1 MGNMSN
7 PFRWD
12 PAKNSWL
19 RETRGFGF
27 EDVIEAIEDGR
38 LLADLPHSGTGRG
51 HQRLMVV
58 AIDGYAIVVP
68 YVEDSDGPFLKT
80 AFPDRRATRRF
91 MGKD

>member
-1 MGNMSN
+1 MAK

-12 PAKNSWL
+12 SEKNAWL
-19 RETRGFGF
+19 RRTRGFDF
-27 EDVIEAIEDGR
+27 EDIVEAIDSGQ
-38 LLADLPHSGTGRG
+38 LLADIPHPAAGRE

-68 YVEDSDGPFLKT
+68 FVEDEDGIFLKT

-91 MGKD
+91 LGGE